1 MTIKPRRSLLYMP
14 GANARALE
22 KARTINAD
30 CLIFDLEDA
39 VSPDAKADA
48 RAKVVE
54 AVQSGAYP
62 GREVMVRVNGTET
75 PWGEDDIA
83 ALAGLALDAIVLP
96 KIDSR
101 DQLLNTIDLINRHGG
116 QHLPVWIMTET
127 PRGVLDADAVYG
139 CSNRIGGVIL
149 GTSDLAKD
157 LRIPHTPDRLGF
169 LHLLSHCVLAAR
181 ANGLEVIDGVHLN
194 FRDLEE
200 FREHCEQGRTLGFDG
215 KSLIHPSQVAI
226 CNEVFAPDAESVDRA
241 ERIMEAWD
249 AAQAAGEGVCV
260 VDGRLIENLHIEEAA
275 RTLAL
280 SEAIAGKPRLT
291 DA

>member
-1 MTIKPRRSLLYMP
+1 MNLTPRRSLLYMP

-39 VSPDAKADA
+39 VAPDAKAQA
-48 RAKVVE
+48 RSQVVE
-54 AVQSGAYP
+54 AVQSGHYG
-62 GREVMVRVNGTET
+62 GRQVMVRVNGTDT

-83 ALAGLALDAIVLP
+83 AVAATALDAIVLP
-96 KIDSR
+96 KIESR

-116 QHLPVWIMTET
+116 HHVPVWIMTET
-127 PRGVLDADAVYG
+127 PRGVLDTDDVYG

-169 LHLLSHCVLAAR
+169 LHLLSQCVLAAR
-181 ANGLEVIDGVHLN
+181 ANGLEIIDGVHLN
-194 FRDLEE
+194 FRDLDE
-200 FREHCEQGRTLGFDG
+200 FRVHCEQGRTLGFDG
-215 KSLIHPSQVAI
+215 KSLIHPSQVEI
-226 CNEVFAPDAESVDRA
+226 CNAVFAPDDESIDRA
-241 ERIMEAWD
+241 RRIISAWD

-260 VDGRLIENLHIEEAA
+260 VDGKLIENLHIEEAA

-280 SEAIAGKPRLT
+280 HEAITARPALS
-291 DA
+291 D